1 MQDGERQKADAA
13 DQHDDEQH
21 DAPVGRRGGDKG
33 DRARRRMGY
42 AEHQHQRD
50 GEPDRHRRHLPQPRK
65 GQRCRNAD
73 QRRDKIAGKDIG
85 GLGQRARRLAEH
97 EYGGRAERRDQHGNA
112 SEGSQATNRG
122 HADHRARPRLQVRD
136 EVPLGLMAGGE
147 GANVAAQRRSPTKGP
162 SG

>member
-1 MQDGERQKADAA
+1 MQDGECQKAEAA
-13 DQHDDEQH
+13 NQHDHEQH

-33 DRARRRMGY
+33 DRARRRMGD

-50 GEPDRHRRHLPQPRK
+50 GEPDGHGRHLPQSRK

-73 QRRDKIAGKDIG
+73 QRRDEITGKDIR

-97 EYGGRAERRDQHGNA
+97 EHGRRAERRNQHGNA
-112 SEGSQATNRG
+112 GEGSQSADRG

-136 EVPLGLMAGGE
+136 EVPLGLMAGCE
-147 GANVAAQRRSPTKGP
+147 GANVVAQRRSPTKGP